1 MGVGI
6 TPLGDGRFVAEVT
19 GIDVGAEIPQDL
31 AATLRDAFVQHP
43 VLVIRTAGLTSAQL
57 LTLAGVF
64 GEPQVQL
71 LEDYRASDVP
81 TISIIASDQT
91 DIRGDGRRIVFGG
104 NWHTDD
110 SYLAVPAKAT
120 MLYAH
125 VIPPSGGD
133 TLFADTTAA
142 YEALDAPCHAEL
154 EGMRV
159 VHTYQSRRN
168 INAVPTRSAAEE
180 AQTPPVEH
188 PLVRTHPETGRRS
201 LYLNPNRME
210 SVVGLDAAAGDSLL
224 DRLIE
229 HATQERFVHR
239 HAWHRHDVVIW
250 DNGRSMH
257 RATAD
262 YGDARREMH
271 RILLR
276 GEVTASGAKRR

>member
-1 MGVGI
+1 MTVGI
-6 TPLGDGRFVAEVT
+6 TPLGDGSFAAEVT
-19 GIDVGAEIPQDL
+19 GTDLSRAIADEIRPDL
-31 AATLRDAFVQHP
+31 ADALRNAFIDYP
-43 VLVIRTAGLTSAQL
+43 LLVMPTDGLTSAQL
-57 LTLAGVF
+57 LALASVF

-71 LEDYRASDVP
+71 LEDYRCSDVP
-81 TISIIASDQT
+81 TISVIASDQT
-91 DIRGDGRRIVFGG
+91 DVRGDGRRIVFGG

-133 TLFADTTAA
+133 TLFADTSAA
-142 YEALDAPCHAEL
+142 YEALDESCVAEL
-154 EGMRV
+154 EGKRV
-159 VHTYQSRRN
+159 VHSYQSRRN

-180 AQTPPVEH
+180 AETPPVQH

-201 LYLNPNRME
+201 LYLNPNRMD
-210 SVVGLDAAAGDSLL
+210 SVVGLDAATSDGVL

-229 HATQERFVHR
+229 HATQTRFVHR
-239 HAWHRHDVVIW
+239 HVWRPHDVVIW

-276 GEVTASGAKRR
+276 GTVPV

>member
-1 MGVGI
+1 MTVGI
-6 TPLGDGRFVAEVT
+6 TPLGEGSFAAEVT
-19 GIDVGAEIPQDL
+19 GIEVRDEIEPDL
-31 AATLRDAFVQHP
+31 ADTLRNGFVEHP
-43 VLVIRTAGLTSAQL
+43 VLVIHTDGLTSAQL
-57 LTLAGVF
+57 LVLAGVF

-71 LEDYRASDVP
+71 LEDYRSSDVP
-81 TISIIASDQT
+81 TISVIASDQT
-91 DIRGDGRRIVFGG
+91 DARGDGRRIVFGG

-142 YEALDAPCHAEL
+142 YEALDAPCRAEL
-154 EGMRV
+154 EGVRV
-159 VHTYQSRRN
+159 VHMYQSRRN
-168 INAVPTRSAAEE
+168 INAVPTRSVVEE
-180 AQTPPVEH
+180 AETPPVDH

-201 LYLNPNRME
+201 LYLNPNRMD
-210 SVVGLDAAAGDSLL
+210 SIVGLDAATSDGRL

-229 HATQERFVHR
+229 HATQECFVHR
-239 HAWHRHDVVIW
+239 HVWRRHDVVIW

-271 RILLR
+271 RVLLR
-276 GEVTASGAKRR
+276 GTVPV